1 MVRLRFRAQIK
12 ESCLVGGEKLCVCE
26 REREKERARVTK
38 RKKMDGKGQV
48 ILQPE
53 TVEVAQFRMP
63 HFL

>member
-1 MVRLRFRAQIK
+1 M
-12 ESCLVGGEKLCVCE
+12 
-26 REREKERARVTK
+26 TK

-63 HFL
+63 HFLLNHNLGCGWGVDEMRRLQNCCEEEEKEKEKQ

>member
-1 MVRLRFRAQIK
+1 M
-12 ESCLVGGEKLCVCE
+12 CVCEKE
-26 REREKERARVTK
+26 REREQEGARVTN